1 MELALDRH
9 SADGSYGRKEP
20 PCPFHSQ
27 SCWAALW
34 GALARYGLDGLIE
47 RRTFSVFPWSTL
59 VINVSGC
66 FLAGAVVATL
76 VDHHHLPPALR
87 IGLVVGFLGAYTTFS
102 TFAQETVDL
111 AKTHDYALALT
122 NAVASLT
129 IGVAAVLAGTA
140 VGRAIG

>member
-1 MELALDRH
+1 VPISLAVVL
-9 SADGSYGRKEP
+9 GG
-20 PCPFHSQ
+20 
-27 SCWAALW
+27 AL

>member
-1 MELALDRH
+1 VLGGAL
-9 SADGSYGRKEP
+9 
-20 PCPFHSQ
+20 
-27 SCWAALW
+27 

-59 VINVSGC
+59 VSNVSGC
-66 FLAGAVVATL
+66 
-76 VDHHHLPPALR
+76 LR
-87 IGLVVGFLGAYTTFS
+87 FGSASSSVSSAAYTTFS

-129 IGVAAVLAGTA
+129 IGVVAVLAGTA
-140 VGRAIG
+140 VGKAIG